1 VPNNGGYETTPE
13 EEWNFV
19 VNLDLAK
26 TYPGGRRGTK
36 LNVYNLAHGAQ
47 KHGGH
52 EGQGRRHARQ
62 GQGCRQG
69 CDARVGSPQHSGQYG
84 AGCGCAAATR
94 RAGHARL
101 DIPLDSAD
109 NRLAEVAKQNA
120 CSTEELVDSV
130 KTVGLRWGR
139 ASCLSEDPLTRAIKK
154 LGETQEDH
162 SDTIRGL
169 DELVKLGAKTL
180 KELGKMLGE
189 ALEKAPRVETTGERS
204 FAAVAEGV
212 KDLAS
217 REMLEA
223 LSRYSRTKLMEAK
236 ACEEDVVGLR
246 LYTGALRSRSCS
258 RALSFPYLL
267 VGLPPPRR
275 GAGTGRGRLPRSTG
289 KRGQPFGIAFA
300 PLSLSHTHT
309 QPLYI
314 HAYISSLF
322 LLHRYVSIRPQTD
335 NVCYFSVCI
344 TAHRETEANFTA
356 AGMSSQTNNSEAL
369 RFKRAAFYQG
379 LQSKVGLAAAKAAA
393 LRINLNAQGCVIV
406 ATPMHAP
413 SRTPLL
419 LPPFFHTS
427 PYPPR
432 SLVRGGQP
440 SPHKPRLV
448 VSRSTC
454 PPLSS
459 PPTREQLCNRSCS
472 NKTHTCNRYCSKHTL
487 EHLTNL
493 TVYWFQSFRFKSLGS
508 R

>member
-1 VPNNGGYETTPE
+1 
-13 EEWNFV
+13 
-19 VNLDLAK
+19 
-26 TYPGGRRGTK
+26 
-36 LNVYNLAHGAQ
+36 
-47 KHGGH
+47 
-52 EGQGRRHARQ
+52 
-62 GQGCRQG
+62 
-69 CDARVGSPQHSGQYG
+69 
-84 AGCGCAAATR
+84 
-94 RAGHARL
+94 
-101 DIPLDSAD
+101 
-109 NRLAEVAKQNA
+109 
-120 CSTEELVDSV
+120 
-130 KTVGLRWGR
+130 
-139 ASCLSEDPLTRAIKK
+139 
-154 LGETQEDH
+154 
-162 SDTIRGL
+162 
-169 DELVKLGAKTL
+169 
-180 KELGKMLGE
+180 
-189 ALEKAPRVETTGERS
+189 
-204 FAAVAEGV
+204 VAEGI

-275 GAGTGRGRLPRSTG
+275 GAGTGRGRRPRRVPRSTG

-344 TAHRETEANFTA
+344 TAHRETEAHFTA